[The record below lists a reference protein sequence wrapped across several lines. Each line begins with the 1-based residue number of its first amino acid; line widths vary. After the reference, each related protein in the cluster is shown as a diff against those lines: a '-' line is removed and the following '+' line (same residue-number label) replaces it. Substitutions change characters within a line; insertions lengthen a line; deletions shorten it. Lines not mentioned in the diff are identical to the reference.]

1 MPKMDLSEITRLS
14 VKDVWAHEAQ
24 DFTPWL
30 AKNLDI
36 LGKELGMDLEL
47 VQTEAAVG
55 AFSLDIL
62 AHDVQGKAIVV
73 IENQL
78 NTTDHNHLGQ
88 ILTYAAGHDAGIVI
102 WITDGF
108 RDEHRQALDWLNQ
121 RTDDATRFFGVEMEV
136 FKIGES
142 PPAPHFKIVASP
154 NDWSKRTKADTSRE
168 LSPRRMKYR
177 NFFQTLIDELRDNHK
192 FTNAKLGQ
200 PQSWYQFASGHSGI
214 TYSVSFP
221 QGDQVM
227 AQLSIDRDK
236 ESNKQLFDQLKSS
249 LSDIESDLGFP
260 LAWERMDQTI
270 VSRITLY
277 RTGSIEDDE
286 AKLAEIRS
294 WMIVN
299 LLKFKDVFGPRLADL
314 IK

>member
-1 MPKMDLSEITRLS
+1 VVSR
-14 VKDVWAHEAQ
+14 
-24 DFTPWL
+24 
-30 AKNLDI
+30 NLDI

-62 AHDVQGKAIVV
+62 AHDVQGKATVV

-78 NTTDHNHLGQ
+78 NTTDHSHLGQ

-102 WITDGF
+102 WITDRF

-121 RTDDATRFFGVEMEV
+121 RTDDMTRFFGVEMEV
-136 FKIGES
+136 FRIGES
-142 PPAPHFKIVASP
+142 PPAPHFKIVVSP
-154 NDWSKRTKADTSRE
+154 NDWSKRTKAETSRDH
-168 LSPRRMKYR
+168 SPKMLRYR

-200 PQSWYQFASGHSGI
+200 PQSWYSFASGHSGI
-214 TYSVSFP
+214 AYSASFP
-221 QGDQVM
+221 QGHQVV

-249 LSDIESDLGFP
+249 MTEIESELGYP
-260 LAWERMDQTI
+260 LDWERMDQAK

-277 RTGSIEDDE
+277 REGSIEDDD

-294 WMIVN
+294 WMIEH
-299 LLKFKDVFGPRLADL
+299 LLNFKMMFGPRLADL
-314 IK
+314 VK